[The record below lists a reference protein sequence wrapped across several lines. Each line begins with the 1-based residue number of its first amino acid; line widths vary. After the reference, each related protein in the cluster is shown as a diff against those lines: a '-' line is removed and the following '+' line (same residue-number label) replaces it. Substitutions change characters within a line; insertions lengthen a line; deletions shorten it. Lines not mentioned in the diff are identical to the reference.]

1 MPSKRRSDKHHC
13 PRCGREIHGK
23 KRFLENKLGK
33 FSQSEKKVERIY
45 GGYYCASCTREILRE
60 KARKI

>member
-1 MPSKRRSDKHHC
+1 MPSKIRSAKHRC
-13 PRCGREIHGK
+13 ARCGREMHGMPRLLEGKMSKIAKSK
-23 KRFLENKLGK
+23 KMP
-33 FSQSEKKVERIY
+33 ERIY